1 MLLSIGV
8 KASLEADSP
17 KTPSMPLI
25 SLYAHAL
32 FEQNV
37 LNDEQEVHSQSET
50 VDMPNFESPTP
61 SVESQMEEEKP
72 QDTPPSQQLIDLN
85 MLTEFLQKNKEE
97 ETSSK
102 KAKRG
107 KSQSSKTKRP
117 FICPTETCE
126 RRFSRSDE
134 LTRHIRIHTGQK
146 PFQCKICDRAFSRS
160 DHLTTH
166 IRTHTGEK
174 PFTCEECGRKF
185 ARSDE
190 RKRHTKIHLKQKAKK
205 GATSS
210 NAQNSSSFDLLLA
223 VSSGLISTTTT
234 NSTSTC

>member
-17 KTPSMPLI
+17 KTTNMPLI

-32 FEQNV
+32 FEQNT
-37 LNDEQEVHSQSET
+37 LNDDQEVQSQPET
-50 VDMPNFESPTP
+50 VDLQNFESSAP

-72 QDTPPSQQLIDLN
+72 QDASPHQPVLDLN
-85 MLTEFLQKNKEE
+85 ILTELLQKNKEE
-97 ETSSK
+97 DTNNK

-107 KSQSSKTKRP
+107 KSQSAKTKRP

-146 PFQCKICDRAFSRS
+146 PFQCKICERAFSRS

-166 IRTHTGEK
+166 VRTHTGEK

-210 NAQNSSSFDLLLA
+210 NTQNSSSFDLLLA
-223 VSSGLISTTTT
+223 VSTGLISTTTT